1 MTKYEVIE
9 YEVRADPVAKP
20 VAPSTKR
27 FEPRNQPASYLF
39 KREMSRRA
47 ILSRIH
53 PGMEPFWERLT
64 MWNTLNLSRAV
75 M

>member
-20 VAPSTKR
+20 VASSTER

-39 KREMSRRA
+39 KRECHVEQFFLAFTR
-47 ILSRIH
+47 
-53 PGMEPFWERLT
+53 G
-64 MWNTLNLSRAV
+64 WNRFGSD
-75 M
+75 